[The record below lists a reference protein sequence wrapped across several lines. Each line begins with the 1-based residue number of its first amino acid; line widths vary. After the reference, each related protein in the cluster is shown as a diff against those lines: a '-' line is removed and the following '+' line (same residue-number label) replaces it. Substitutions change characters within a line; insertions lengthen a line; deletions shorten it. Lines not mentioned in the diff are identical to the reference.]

1 MSGVKPLKNSSL
13 PKQAQTLADGVT
25 EDIPEAIRDI
35 PSLPVVSSGSSGKPG
50 LFWKMLG
57 LAVVAFC
64 TALVM
69 NYQFGILAPR
79 SDIPV
84 AQTPIS
90 VVTPSPSASL
100 SSTPPPTSS
109 PTPTTT
115 PTLPDNLL
123 GHLPYQEAPESELK
137 SITADGG
144 HRLRKAAAKAYQEM
158 EQDARA
164 SGVSLVPISTFR
176 SVKDQE
182 TIFFEIKAQRG
193 QVATKRAE
201 VSAPPGYSEHHTGYA
216 IDIGDGGRPST
227 DLNVSFEETPAFQ
240 WLKDHAAFHSFEL
253 SFPKDNPQGV
263 SYEPWHW
270 RFVGDRDSLETF
282 YKARNRKEN

>member
-13 PKQAQTLADGVT
+13 PKQAQSLADGT
-25 EDIPEAIRDI
+25 PEDIPEAIRDLRV
-35 PSLPVVSSGSSGKPG
+35 LPVVSSGSSGKPG

-64 TALVM
+64 TALVI
-69 NYQFGILAPR
+69 NYQFGILTPR
-79 SDIPV
+79 SDMPV
-84 AQTPIS
+84 AQTPVS
-90 VVTPSPSASL
+90 VLTPSPSASL
-100 SSTPPPTSS
+100 TPQPTSS
-109 PTPTTT
+109 PTPT
-115 PTLPDNLL
+115 PPDTLL
-123 GHLPYQEAPESELK
+123 GHLPYPEAPEAELK

-182 TIFFEIKAQRG
+182 IIFFEIKAQRG
-193 QVATKRAE
+193 QGATKRAE

-216 IDIGDGGRPST
+216 IDIGDGGRPAT
-227 DLNVSFEETPAFQ
+227 DLSVSFEETPAFQ
-240 WLKDHAAFHSFEL
+240 WLEDHAAFYSFEL

-270 RFVGDRDSLETF
+270 RFVGDRHSLETF
-282 YKARNRKEN
+282 YKARNQKEN